1 MKFSSL
7 YHEAANSEGAQSA
20 DLFHIHGIW
29 GDLEYINLG
38 IYLSRHFN
46 KPLVVTLHGGF
57 VGDPLQGG
65 MPLESPAVKSILK
78 NDVAAI
84 TTYSKEVLGTLH
96 KMGLKNKS
104 YLLTN
109 FVDPPHFKN
118 PDPTPPHDLT
128 MIYVGRL
135 EPVQTPELVVK
146 AFKQVHDEFPKAK
159 LIIVGYGTLF
169 EYLKDLAKELNL
181 ESSVSFTGKQTDVRK
196 YLWSSDVFVA
206 TNFGYIATLEAWS
219 AGLAVVA
226 PRFGILK
233 ETIDNKANG
242 LLVEPGNVDSLASAL
257 LRLAKD
263 AELRRKLAANGVEAV
278 KNYDVRAVAP
288 KMSQIYRSILEK

>member
-1 MKFSSL
+1 
-7 YHEAANSEGAQSA
+7 
-20 DLFHIHGIW
+20 
-29 GDLEYINLG
+29 
-38 IYLSRHFN
+38 
-46 KPLVVTLHGGF
+46 
-57 VGDPLQGG
+57 
-65 MPLESPAVKSILK
+65 
-78 NDVAAI
+78 
-84 TTYSKEVLGTLH
+84 
-96 KMGLKNKS
+96 
-104 YLLTN
+104 
-109 FVDPPHFKN
+109 
-118 PDPTPPHDLT
+118 

-233 ETIDNKANG
+233 ETIDNEANG

-263 AELRRKLAANGVEAV
+263 TDLRRKLAANGVEAV